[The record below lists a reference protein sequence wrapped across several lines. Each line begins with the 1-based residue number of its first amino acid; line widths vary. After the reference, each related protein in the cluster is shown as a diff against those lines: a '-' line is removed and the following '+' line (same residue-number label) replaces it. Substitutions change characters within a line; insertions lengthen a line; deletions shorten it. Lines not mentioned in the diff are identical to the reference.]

1 MPVCVWNYDKRLL
14 FSPTQ
19 VEVSYPICF
28 RKKTR
33 MLGCKATIIPIEE
46 KQQKTLSLSA
56 VSKSNDSQPNFVPW
70 LDESAKIS
78 PSSSFVTDKAFGLH
92 FAPEATSFSFF
103 ILVFHR

>member
-46 KQQKTLSLSA
+46 KQQKTL
-56 VSKSNDSQPNFVPW
+56 
-70 LDESAKIS
+70 
-78 PSSSFVTDKAFGLH
+78 
-92 FAPEATSFSFF
+92 
-103 ILVFHR
+103 R